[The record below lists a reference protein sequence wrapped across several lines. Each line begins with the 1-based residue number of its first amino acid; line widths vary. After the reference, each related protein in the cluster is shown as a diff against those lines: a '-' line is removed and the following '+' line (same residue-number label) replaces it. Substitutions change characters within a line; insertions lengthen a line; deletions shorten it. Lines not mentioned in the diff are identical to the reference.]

1 MKIRNFAAISVLVF
15 GTIAANDVAPSTS
28 ELEAMYDKAY
38 RAFDAGNY
46 TEALK
51 QLDAIDTRKPDL
63 AASQNL
69 RGVVYMRQGLYDK
82 AEAALSEARGLDPK
96 FWNARF
102 NLAEIPFLKKD
113 WADARKRFQELLTSN
128 AAELQ
133 GEAAQLIQYKILLTY
148 LLEGNDTMVD
158 SILAKFELSPDTP
171 AVHYANA
178 AISLQG
184 QNIPDAKNWMS
195 AAEKNFS
202 PQLNKLFAESL
213 YEIGWLKKQP
223 GQQRPAVQLLSA
235 EERASKTKV
244 VAKTAFEKGLQ
255 AYEQRDFDSA
265 ARLTEQADTAEPN
278 QPQVLNLRGAI
289 LLEQQKYDEAE
300 RFFKQALKADPK
312 FREAQFNLADVPF
325 RNKDYAESRDRFQ
338 ALLKQTPGGDKNQAA
353 QLINF
358 RIFLTYL
365 LEGKDSRAQK
375 LMDQFQFSGD
385 TPALYYAEAAWEF
398 KHDNADKAND
408 WITSARKIYPSASN
422 AQYAAG
428 FYDLGWLKNAMA
440 VSSPSPTAS
449 VNGAAVASTQ
459 TESSVP
465 AIEPSPI
472 PGVEVKTEEGTQ
484 LALAQTP
491 LASPKASEAV
501 VNPTPAEVIVSNA
514 KATGTSARPEDLPA
528 APTAA
533 GISVE
538 SPSASATPS
547 PATALATAAPAST
560 PAIAVTPEVAVVTAP
575 IVASTPEASSPT
587 PAPAATIAAPAV
599 AATAAPELAAVTP
612 AQQPVIEPAASAAP
626 VVTAAM
632 SATPAT
638 ILPAAKVPQFTPVP
652 TFVERIGAFTGQ
664 RPLLVWIL
672 GLSGLGLL
680 VSVVVME
687 IRRRIGTTQIGH
699 RPATVTGPPLHDNET
714 TEETLASQIQK
725 RFVGGPR
732 QISVQLKASEPSFR
746 RAVIP
751 VAKRTSER
759 TAPSLE
765 PGTATVNGRGG
776 ERAYVD
782 FGQSSLGPVI
792 EQVPANGEKEITPEV
807 AASASPVHDEPALEQ
822 AEPGPVAAIA
832 EDTFPPEPIYE
843 GEASEP
849 VEAPVSVLGMR
860 VDKPTT
866 AETAARS
873 EIEEQI
879 STQEWSPE
887 PEPERIEQEQS
898 VPYQIAITAEEP
910 FQSEAVQEP
919 EIAEVAGAGGA
930 ITEDTFPVEPVC
942 EGEASEPVEG
952 PASVLKMGVN
962 EPASAETAAPS
973 EIEKQ
978 ISAQEWSPQPE
989 PDPIGQG
996 QPVPYQTVITAEEQ
1010 AQIAGSEDPEIPTA
1024 AEIAGVS
1031 GAIAGISALPEASEI
1046 PRISD
1051 EERFAPQPTP
1061 IEPMPETLQTPTA
1074 PVIRT
1079 SGAPTQPANT
1089 APAPQAAAGSMHTAV
1104 QITLSCEIASM
1115 QLTPT
1120 FKMGALQLRPISKV
1134 VTMRLAS
1141 SPQQQ
1146 QAAMNLQA
1154 NFEIAKIQSVPG
1166 SLGQLRLHPSQQQRP
1181 ATTATPSFNISGMQ
1195 LMSGFDSAPLQLTPS
1210 QQTKTSVHL
1219 TAAFQITSVEFSP
1232 GFEVAGIILNS
1243 SSKTVAVQLPG
1254 ASASSVENAPMF
1266 EITNVQMGSNGEIA
1280 MLQLN
1285 PVAKRA

>member
-15 GTIAANDVAPSTS
+15 GTIAANNVAPSNS

-38 RAFDAGNY
+38 RAFDAANY

-51 QLDAIDTRKPDL
+51 QLDAIDARKPDL

-69 RGVVYMRQGLYDK
+69 RGVVYMRQGLYEK

-113 WADARKRFQELLTSN
+113 WAEARKRFQELLTSH

-223 GQQRPAVQLLSA
+223 GQQRPAVQLLSP

-244 VAKTAFEKGLQ
+244 VAKTAFEQGLQ

-265 ARLTEQADTAEPN
+265 VRLAEQADTAEPN

-289 LLEQQKYDEAE
+289 LLEHQKYDEAE

-325 RNKDYAESRDRFQ
+325 RNKDYAEARDRFQ
-338 ALLKQTPGGDKNQAA
+338 VLLKQTPGGDKNQAA

-375 LMDQFQFSGD
+375 LMDEFQFSGD
-385 TPALYYAEAAWEF
+385 TPALYYEEAAWAF

-422 AQYAAG
+422 AMYAAG

-449 VNGAAVASTQ
+449 VSGAAVASTQ

-484 LALAQTP
+484 LALAQPP

-528 APTAA
+528 APAAA

-538 SPSASATPS
+538 SPSASATQS
-547 PATALATAAPAST
+547 PAIALATAATAST
-560 PAIAVTPEVAVVTAP
+560 PAIAATPEVAVVTAP

-587 PAPAATIAAPAV
+587 PAPV

-612 AQQPVIEPAASAAP
+612 AQPPVIEPAASAAP
-626 VVTAAM
+626 VVTTAM

-638 ILPAAKVPQFTPVP
+638 TLAAAKVPQFTPVP

-714 TEETLASQIQK
+714 AEETLASQIQK

-732 QISVQLKASEPSFR
+732 QISVQLKASESSFR

-751 VAKRTSER
+751 VAKRASER
-759 TAPSLE
+759 TAPSPE
-765 PGTATVNGRGG
+765 PGTATVNGRGS

-782 FGQSSLGPVI
+782 FGQSSIGPVI
-792 EQVPANGEKEITPEV
+792 EQMPANGEKEITPEV

-822 AEPGPVAAIA
+822 AEPGPATA
-832 EDTFPPEPIYE
+832 EDTFPTEPIYE

-849 VEAPVSVLGMR
+849 VEAPVGVLEMR
-860 VDKPTT
+860 VDETTT

-873 EIEEQI
+873 EIE
-879 STQEWSPE
+879 
-887 PEPERIEQEQS
+887 
-898 VPYQIAITAEEP
+898 
-910 FQSEAVQEP
+910 
-919 EIAEVAGAGGA
+919 
-930 ITEDTFPVEPVC
+930 
-942 EGEASEPVEG
+942 
-952 PASVLKMGVN
+952 
-962 EPASAETAAPS
+962 
-973 EIEKQ
+973 
-978 ISAQEWSPQPE
+978 
-989 PDPIGQG
+989 
-996 QPVPYQTVITAEEQ
+996 
-1010 AQIAGSEDPEIPTA
+1010 
-1024 AEIAGVS
+1024 
-1031 GAIAGISALPEASEI
+1031 
-1046 PRISD
+1046 
-1051 EERFAPQPTP
+1051 
-1061 IEPMPETLQTPTA
+1061 
-1074 PVIRT
+1074 
-1079 SGAPTQPANT
+1079 
-1089 APAPQAAAGSMHTAV
+1089 
-1104 QITLSCEIASM
+1104 
-1115 QLTPT
+1115 
-1120 FKMGALQLRPISKV
+1120 
-1134 VTMRLAS
+1134 
-1141 SPQQQ
+1141 
-1146 QAAMNLQA
+1146 
-1154 NFEIAKIQSVPG
+1154 
-1166 SLGQLRLHPSQQQRP
+1166 
-1181 ATTATPSFNISGMQ
+1181 
-1195 LMSGFDSAPLQLTPS
+1195 
-1210 QQTKTSVHL
+1210 
-1219 TAAFQITSVEFSP
+1219 
-1232 GFEVAGIILNS
+1232 
-1243 SSKTVAVQLPG
+1243 
-1254 ASASSVENAPMF
+1254 
-1266 EITNVQMGSNGEIA
+1266 
-1280 MLQLN
+1280 
-1285 PVAKRA
+1285 

>member
-1 MKIRNFAAISVLVF
+1 MKILKFAAVSLLVF
-15 GTIAANDVAPSTS
+15 GTIAANDVAPSNS

-38 RAFDAGNY
+38 RAFDAANY

-51 QLDAIDTRKPDL
+51 QLDAIDARKPDL

-113 WADARKRFQELLTSN
+113 WAEARKRFQELLTSN

-133 GEAAQLIQYKILLTY
+133 GEATQLIQYKILLTY

-223 GQQRPAVQLLSA
+223 GQQRPAVQLLSP

-244 VAKTAFEKGLQ
+244 VAKTAFEQGLQ

-265 ARLTEQADTAEPN
+265 ARLAEQADTAEPN

-325 RNKDYAESRDRFQ
+325 RNKDYAEARDRFQ
-338 ALLKQTPGGDKNQAA
+338 ALLKQTPGGDQNQAA

-375 LMDQFQFSGD
+375 LREQFQFSGE

-428 FYDLGWLKNAMA
+428 FYDLGWLKNAMV
-440 VSSPSPTAS
+440 VSSPTPTAS
-449 VNGAAVASTQ
+449 VGAAAVATTQ

-472 PGVEVKTEEGTQ
+472 PSVEVKAEEGTQ

-491 LASPKASEAV
+491 APSPAGLKASEAI

-514 KATGTSARPEDLPA
+514 KATGTSARPEDLPVAPA
-528 APTAA
+528 AP

-547 PATALATAAPAST
+547 PALALATAAPAST
-560 PAIAVTPEVAVVTAP
+560 PAIAATPDVSVVTAP
-575 IVASTPEASSPT
+575 IVASIPEASSPT
-587 PAPAATIAAPAV
+587 PAPAAAIAAP
-599 AATAAPELAAVTP
+599 TAAPELAAGTP
-612 AQQPVIEPAASAAP
+612 TQQPVIEPAASAPP
-626 VVTAAM
+626 VVTTAM
-632 SATPAT
+632 SATPAPV
-638 ILPAAKVPQFTPVP
+638 LAPAKVGQFTPVP
-652 TFVERIGAFTGQ
+652 TFGERISSFTGQ

-672 GLSGLGLL
+672 GLSGFGLL

-714 TEETLASQIQK
+714 VEEAPALQIQK
-725 RFVGGPR
+725 RFVGGPP
-732 QISVQLKASEPSFR
+732 QVSVQLKASEPSPR

-751 VAKRTSER
+751 VAKRAADMIATPRSQPE
-759 TAPSLE
+759 
-765 PGTATVNGRGG
+765 TATVNGRTS
-776 ERAYVD
+776 EPAYVD
-782 FGQSSLGPVI
+782 FEESSGGPVI
-792 EQVPANGEKEITPEV
+792 EQVPANGETEIAPEPP
-807 AASASPVHDEPALEQ
+807 AFPSPTYIEPTFAPGFESVIEPSIEPAIEQ
-822 AEPGPVAAIA
+822 AEPEPVAAAA
-832 EDTFPPEPIYE
+832 EKSVPSEPVRE
-843 GEASEP
+843 CDMSEP
-849 VEAPVSVLGMR
+849 VEAQASVLQTE
-860 VDKPTT
+860 VCEPTV
-866 AETAARS
+866 AEAVAPS

-887 PEPERIEQEQS
+887 PEPQPIE
-898 VPYQIAITAEEP
+898 
-910 FQSEAVQEP
+910 
-919 EIAEVAGAGGA
+919 
-930 ITEDTFPVEPVC
+930 
-942 EGEASEPVEG
+942 
-952 PASVLKMGVN
+952 
-962 EPASAETAAPS
+962 
-973 EIEKQ
+973 
-978 ISAQEWSPQPE
+978 
-989 PDPIGQG
+989 QG
-996 QPVPYQTVITAEEQ
+996 QPVPYQTVVTAEETGE
-1010 AQIAGSEDPEIPTA
+1010 IAVREEPKIATV
-1024 AEIAGVS
+1024 AEIAGV
-1031 GAIAGISALPEASEI
+1031 GRAIAGISALPKAPEI
-1046 PRISD
+1046 PTTRD
-1051 EERFAPQPTP
+1051 EEHFAPQPTT
-1061 IEPMPETLQTPTA
+1061 IETMPETLQTPTA

-1079 SGAPTQPANT
+1079 SGAPTQPAHP
-1089 APAPQAAAGSMHTAV
+1089 APAPQAAAGDMHTAV
-1104 QITLSCEIASM
+1104 QVTLSCEIASM

-1141 SPQQQ
+1141 SPQE
-1146 QAAMNLQA
+1146 QAPMNLQA
-1154 NFEIAKIQSVPG
+1154 NFEIAKIQAAPG
-1166 SLGQLRLHPSQQQRP
+1166 SLGQLRLNPSQEQRP
-1181 ATTATPSFNISGMQ
+1181 ATLATPSFNISGLQ
-1195 LMSGFDSAPLQLTPS
+1195 LVSGFESAPLQLTPS
-1210 QQTKTSVHL
+1210 HQTQASVHL

-1232 GFEVAGIILNS
+1232 TFEIAGIILNS
-1243 SSKTVAVQLPG
+1243 TSKTVAVQLPG
-1254 ASASSVENAPMF
+1254 AGASSVENAPMF
-1266 EITNVQMGSNGEIA
+1266 EITNVQMASNGEIA
-1280 MLQLN
+1280 MLQLT
-1285 PVAKRA
+1285 PVAKRG

>member
-1 MKIRNFAAISVLVF
+1 MKILKFAAVSLLVF
-15 GTIAANDVAPSTS
+15 GTIAANNVAPSNS

-38 RAFDAGNY
+38 RAFDAANY

-51 QLDAIDTRKPDL
+51 QLDAIDARKPDL

-113 WADARKRFQELLTSN
+113 WAEARKRFQELVTSN

-133 GEAAQLIQYKILLTY
+133 GEAGQLIQYKILLTY

-223 GQQRPAVQLLSA
+223 GQQRPAVQLLSP

-244 VAKTAFEKGLQ
+244 VAKTAFEQGLQ

-265 ARLTEQADTAEPN
+265 ARLAEQADTAEPN

-325 RNKDYAESRDRFQ
+325 RNKDYAEARDRFQ
-338 ALLKQTPGGDKNQAA
+338 ALLKQTPGGDQNQAA

-375 LMDQFQFSGD
+375 LMEQFQFSGE

-428 FYDLGWLKNAMA
+428 FYDLGWLKNAMV
-440 VSSPSPTAS
+440 VSSPTPTAS
-449 VNGAAVASTQ
+449 VGAAAVATTQ

-472 PGVEVKTEEGTQ
+472 PSVEVKAEEGTQ

-491 LASPKASEAV
+491 APSPAGLKASEAI

-514 KATGTSARPEDLPA
+514 KPTGTSARPEDLPVAPA
-528 APTAA
+528 AP

-538 SPSASATPS
+538 SPSASATPA
-547 PATALATAAPAST
+547 PVIALATAAPAST
-560 PAIAVTPEVAVVTAP
+560 PAIAATPDVSVVTAP
-575 IVASTPEASSPT
+575 IVASIPEASSPT
-587 PAPAATIAAPAV
+587 PAPAAAIAAP
-599 AATAAPELAAVTP
+599 TAAPELAAGTP
-612 AQQPVIEPAASAAP
+612 TQQPVIEPAASAPP
-626 VVTAAM
+626 VVTTAL
-632 SATPAT
+632 SATPAPV
-638 ILPAAKVPQFTPVP
+638 LAPAKVGQFTPVP
-652 TFVERIGAFTGQ
+652 TFGERISSFTGQQ

-672 GLSGLGLL
+672 GLSGFGLL
-680 VSVVVME
+680 VSVVIMQ
-687 IRRRIGTTQIGH
+687 IRRRIGTTQLGH
-699 RPATVTGPPLHDNET
+699 RPATVTGPSLHHDET
-714 TEETLASQIQK
+714 VEETPALQIQK
-725 RFVGGPR
+725 RFVGGPP
-732 QISVQLKASEPSFR
+732 QVSVQLKASEPSFR

-751 VAKRTSER
+751 VAKRVVETI
-759 TAPSLE
+759 TAPLSE
-765 PGTATVNGRGG
+765 TATVNGRTS
-776 ERAYVD
+776 EPAYVD
-782 FGQSSLGPVI
+782 FEESSVGSVI
-792 EQVPANGEKEITPEV
+792 GQVPTNGETEV
-807 AASASPVHDEPALEQ
+807 APERLVFSSPTYIEPAVESPVEPSTEPAIEQ
-822 AEPGPVAAIA
+822 AEPELVAAVAEETFPSEPASEWKLSKPLEAQANLQTEVCEPTTDEAVASSKIEEHISTQESSQEPEPVAAVA
-832 EDTFPPEPIYE
+832 EEAFPSESVRE
-843 GEASEP
+843 WEVAEP
-849 VEAPVSVLGMR
+849 VEKASILETEVSEPTVAEAVAP
-860 VDKPTT
+860 
-866 AETAARS
+866 S
-873 EIEEQI
+873 EVEEHI

-887 PEPERIEQEQS
+887 PEPQPIE
-898 VPYQIAITAEEP
+898 
-910 FQSEAVQEP
+910 
-919 EIAEVAGAGGA
+919 
-930 ITEDTFPVEPVC
+930 
-942 EGEASEPVEG
+942 
-952 PASVLKMGVN
+952 
-962 EPASAETAAPS
+962 
-973 EIEKQ
+973 
-978 ISAQEWSPQPE
+978 
-989 PDPIGQG
+989 QG
-996 QPVPYQTVITAEEQ
+996 QPVPYQTVVTAEET
-1010 AQIAGSEDPEIPTA
+1010 AEIAGREEPKIATV
-1024 AEIAGVS
+1024 AEIAGV
-1031 GAIAGISALPEASEI
+1031 GRAIAGISALPEDPEI
-1046 PRISD
+1046 PTARD
-1051 EERFAPQPTP
+1051 EEHFAPQPTP
-1061 IEPMPETLQTPTA
+1061 TETMPETLQTPTA

-1079 SGAPTQPANT
+1079 SGAPTQPAHP
-1089 APAPQAAAGSMHTAV
+1089 APVPQAAAGGMHTAV
-1104 QITLSCEIASM
+1104 QVTLSCEIASM

-1146 QAAMNLQA
+1146 APMNLQA
-1154 NFEIAKIQSVPG
+1154 NFEISKIQAAPG
-1166 SLGQLRLHPSQQQRP
+1166 SLGELRLNPSQQQRP
-1181 ATTATPSFNISGMQ
+1181 ATLATPSFNISNLQ
-1195 LMSGFDSAPLQLTPS
+1195 LVSGFDSAPLQLTPS
-1210 QQTKTSVHL
+1210 HQTQASVHL
-1219 TAAFQITSVEFSP
+1219 TAAFQIASVEVSP
-1232 GFEVAGIILNS
+1232 TFEIAGIILNS
-1243 SSKTVAVQLPG
+1243 TSKTVAVQLPG
-1254 ASASSVENAPMF
+1254 AGASSFENAPMF
-1266 EITNVQMGSNGEIA
+1266 EITNVQMADDGEIA

-1285 PVAKRA
+1285 PVTKRA

>member
-1 MKIRNFAAISVLVF
+1 MKILKFAAVSLLVF
-15 GTIAANDVAPSTS
+15 GTIAANDVAPSNS

-38 RAFDAGNY
+38 RAFDAANY

-51 QLDAIDTRKPDL
+51 QLDAIDARKPDL

-113 WADARKRFQELLTSN
+113 WAEARKRFQELLTSN

-244 VAKTAFEKGLQ
+244 VAKTAFEQALQ

-265 ARLTEQADTAEPN
+265 ARLAEQADTAEPN

-325 RNKDYAESRDRFQ
+325 RNKDYAEARDRFQ

-375 LMDQFQFSGD
+375 LMEQFQFSGD

-449 VNGAAVASTQ
+449 VGAAAVASTQ

-491 LASPKASEAV
+491 SPRPKASEAV
-501 VNPTPAEVIVSNA
+501 VNPTLAEVIVSNA
-514 KATGTSARPEDLPA
+514 KAAGTPARPEDIPA
-528 APTAA
+528 APAET

-547 PATALATAAPAST
+547 PAVALATAAPAST
-560 PAIAVTPEVAVVTAP
+560 PAIAATPDVSVVTAP
-575 IVASTPEASSPT
+575 VVASTPEAST
-587 PAPAATIAAPAV
+587 QAPAPAIAAP
-599 AATAAPELAAVTP
+599 TAAPELAAATTT
-612 AQQPVIEPAASAAP
+612 AEPVIESAASATPVSAAP
-626 VVTAAM
+626 VAIAATN
-632 SATPAT
+632 ATPAT
-638 ILPAAKVPQFTPVP
+638 VLAPEEVRKLAPMRTVG
-652 TFVERIGAFTGQ
+652 ERISSFTGQ
-664 RPLLVWIL
+664 RPFLVWIL
-672 GLSGLGLL
+672 GLSGFGLL

-687 IRRRIGTTQIGH
+687 IRRRIGITQLGH
-699 RPATVTGPPLHDNET
+699 RPATVTGPSLHDHEVP
-714 TEETLASQIQK
+714 EEAPELQAPK
-725 RFVGGPR
+725 HFVGGPR
-732 QISVQLKASEPSFR
+732 QVSVQLKASEPAFR

-751 VAKRTSER
+751 VAKRVPEPLIVPPAEPE
-759 TAPSLE
+759 TA
-765 PGTATVNGRGG
+765 AVNGRTS
-776 ERAYVD
+776 EPAYVD
-782 FGQSSLGPVI
+782 FAESSIGPVI
-792 EQVPANGEKEITPEV
+792 EQMAMNGETEVTPE
-807 AASASPVHDEPALEQ
+807 AAAFASPVYDELAVSHKPAVPYEPIVSGEPAVSYEPPVSDEPIVSYAPVVQQTRPE
-822 AEPGPVAAIA
+822 PVAAFA
-832 EDTFPPEPIYE
+832 EDTFPTEPARE
-843 GEASEP
+843 VDVSESGQ
-849 VEAPVSVLGMR
+849 APASVLETQ
-860 VDKPTT
+860 VCEPAT
-866 AETAARS
+866 AEIGAPS
-873 EIEEQI
+873 EAEEQI
-879 STQEWSPE
+879 SIQAWSPE
-887 PEPERIEQEQS
+887 PEP
-898 VPYQIAITAEEP
+898 
-910 FQSEAVQEP
+910 
-919 EIAEVAGAGGA
+919 
-930 ITEDTFPVEPVC
+930 VE
-942 EGEASEPVEG
+942 
-952 PASVLKMGVN
+952 
-962 EPASAETAAPS
+962 
-973 EIEKQ
+973 
-978 ISAQEWSPQPE
+978 
-989 PDPIGQG
+989 QG
-996 QPVPYQTVITAEEQ
+996 QPVPYQTVVPAEEPIQ
-1010 AQIAGSEDPEIPTA
+1010 VDAAEEPEIS
-1024 AEIAGVS
+1024 EIAGV
-1031 GAIAGISALPEASEI
+1031 GRAIAGISALREMPEIPPASE
-1046 PRISD
+1046 
-1051 EERFAPQPTP
+1051 EEHFTPQPTP
-1061 IEPMPETLQTPTA
+1061 IETMPETLQTPTA

-1079 SGAPTQPANT
+1079 SGAPTQP
-1089 APAPQAAAGSMHTAV
+1089 GMHTAV
-1104 QITLSCEIASM
+1104 EITLSCEIASM

-1120 FKMGALQLRPISKV
+1120 FKMGTLQLRPISKV

-1141 SPQQQ
+1141 LPPQ
-1146 QAAMNLQA
+1146 QAATNLQV
-1154 NFEIAKIQSVPG
+1154 NFEIAKIQAASG
-1166 SLGQLRLHPSQQQRP
+1166 SLGQIRVNPSQQQKP
-1181 ATTATPSFNISGMQ
+1181 ATLATPSFNVSGLQ
-1195 LMSGFDSAPLQLTPS
+1195 LVSGFDSAPLQLTPS
-1210 QQTKTSVHL
+1210 HQTQASVHL

-1232 GFEVAGIILNS
+1232 TFEIAGFILNS
-1243 SSKTVAVQLPG
+1243 TSKTVAVQLPG
-1254 ASASSVENAPMF
+1254 VGASSVENAPMF
-1266 EITNVQMGSNGEIA
+1266 EITNVQMAENGDIA

-1285 PVAKRA
+1285 PVAKRG

>member
-1 MKIRNFAAISVLVF
+1 MKILKFAAVSLLVF
-15 GTIAANDVAPSTS
+15 GTIAANDVAPSNS

-38 RAFDAGNY
+38 RAFDAAKY

-51 QLDAIDTRKPDL
+51 QLDAIDARKPDL

-102 NLAEIPFLKKD
+102 NLAEVPFLKKD
-113 WADARKRFQELLTSN
+113 WAEARKRFQELLKGN

-213 YEIGWLKKQP
+213 YEIGWLQKQP
-223 GQQRPAVQLLSA
+223 GQQRPAVQLLSP

-244 VAKTAFEKGLQ
+244 VAKTAFEQALQ

-265 ARLTEQADTAEPN
+265 ARLAEQADTAEPN

-289 LLEQQKYDEAE
+289 LLEQQKYDAAE

-325 RNKDYAESRDRFQ
+325 RNKDYAEARDRFQ
-338 ALLKQTPGGDKNQAA
+338 ALLKQTPGEDKNQAA

-375 LMDQFQFSGD
+375 LMEQFQFSGD

-428 FYDLGWLKNAMA
+428 FYDLGWLKNAMV
-440 VSSPSPTAS
+440 VSSPTPTAS
-449 VNGAAVASTQ
+449 VGAAAVASTQ

-491 LASPKASEAV
+491 SPGPKASEAV
-501 VNPTPAEVIVSNA
+501 VNPTMSEVIVSNA
-514 KATGTSARPEDLPA
+514 KATGTPARPEDVPVVPA
-528 APTAA
+528 AT

-538 SPSASATPS
+538 SPSASATPA
-547 PATALATAAPAST
+547 PAIALATPAPAST
-560 PAIAVTPEVAVVTAP
+560 PAIAANPDVSVVTAP
-575 IVASTPEASSPT
+575 VVASTPEASTPT
-587 PAPAATIAAPAV
+587 PALAIAAP
-599 AATAAPELAAVTP
+599 TAAPELAAATTT
-612 AQQPVIEPAASAAP
+612 AEPVIESTASATPVSAAP
-626 VVTAAM
+626 VATATTNATN
-632 SATPAT
+632 ATPAT
-638 ILPAAKVPQFTPVP
+638 VLAPEEVGKLAPMP
-652 TFVERIGAFTGQ
+652 TVGERISSFTGQ
-664 RPLLVWIL
+664 RPFLVWIL
-672 GLSGLGLL
+672 GLSGFGLL

-687 IRRRIGTTQIGH
+687 IRRRIGITQLGH
-699 RPATVTGPPLHDNET
+699 RPATVTGPLLHDDEVA
-714 TEETLASQIQK
+714 EEAPELQAPK

-732 QISVQLKASEPSFR
+732 QVSVQLKASEPAFR

-751 VAKRTSER
+751 VAKRVPEPVIVPPAEPEAAAINGRTSE
-759 TAPSLE
+759 P
-765 PGTATVNGRGG
+765 
-776 ERAYVD
+776 AYVD
-782 FGQSSLGPVI
+782 FAESSIGPVI
-792 EQVPANGEKEITPEV
+792 EQMAMNGETEVTPE
-807 AASASPVHDEPALEQ
+807 AAAFASAVYDEPA
-822 AEPGPVAAIA
+822 ASHEPAVPYEPIVSGEPAVSYEPPVSDEPIVSYAPVVQQTRPEPVAAFA
-832 EDTFPPEPIYE
+832 EDAFPT
-843 GEASEP
+843 EP
-849 VEAPVSVLGMR
+849 VREVDVFESGAAPASVLETQ
-860 VDKPTT
+860 VCEPAT
-866 AETAARS
+866 AEIGAPS
-873 EIEEQI
+873 EAEEQI
-879 STQEWSPE
+879 SIQAWSPE
-887 PEPERIEQEQS
+887 PEP
-898 VPYQIAITAEEP
+898 
-910 FQSEAVQEP
+910 
-919 EIAEVAGAGGA
+919 
-930 ITEDTFPVEPVC
+930 VE
-942 EGEASEPVEG
+942 
-952 PASVLKMGVN
+952 
-962 EPASAETAAPS
+962 
-973 EIEKQ
+973 
-978 ISAQEWSPQPE
+978 
-989 PDPIGQG
+989 QG
-996 QPVPYQTVITAEEQ
+996 QPVPYQTVVTAEEPIQ
-1010 AQIAGSEDPEIPTA
+1010 VDPAEEPEIS
-1024 AEIAGVS
+1024 EIAGV
-1031 GAIAGISALPEASEI
+1031 GPAIAGISALREMSEI
-1046 PRISD
+1046 PPAS
-1051 EERFAPQPTP
+1051 EEEHFTPQPTP
-1061 IEPMPETLQTPTA
+1061 IETMPETLQTPTA

-1079 SGAPTQPANT
+1079 SGGPTQPAHT
-1089 APAPQAAAGSMHTAV
+1089 ASVPQAAAGGMPTAV
-1104 QITLSCEIASM
+1104 QITLSCEVASM

-1120 FKMGALQLRPISKV
+1120 FKMGTLQLRPISKV

-1146 QAAMNLQA
+1146 QAAMNLQV
-1154 NFEIAKIQSVPG
+1154 NFEIAKIQAAAG
-1166 SLGQLRLHPSQQQRP
+1166 SLGQLRVNPSQQQKP
-1181 ATTATPSFNISGMQ
+1181 ATLATPSFNVSGLQ
-1195 LMSGFDSAPLQLTPS
+1195 LVSGFDSAPLQLTPS
-1210 QQTKTSVHL
+1210 HQTKASVHL

-1232 GFEVAGIILNS
+1232 TFEIAGFILNS
-1243 SSKTVAVQLPG
+1243 TSKAVAVQLPG
-1254 ASASSVENAPMF
+1254 AGASSVENAPMF
-1266 EITNVQMGSNGEIA
+1266 EITNVQMDENGDIA

-1285 PVAKRA
+1285 PAAKRG